1 MTIKELKNIISSLA
15 RCQGFYSRLYRDLE
29 EWKNWG
35 ELKNYCNKNKINNAV
50 DLCIALEW

>member
-35 ELKNYCNKNKINNAV
+35 ELKDYCNKNKINNAV